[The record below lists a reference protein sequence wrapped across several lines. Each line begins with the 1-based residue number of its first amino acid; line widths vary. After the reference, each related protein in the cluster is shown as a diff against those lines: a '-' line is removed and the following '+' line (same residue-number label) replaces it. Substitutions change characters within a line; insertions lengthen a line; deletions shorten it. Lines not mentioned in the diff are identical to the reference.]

1 MTGRDYI
8 IVNGVSSDTVG
19 LYVDTPPMPSYQA
32 PVTEAIVIPGRSET
46 ITVDQST
53 REDREVPIS
62 GYLFDNTAFEPDDLY
77 AYLSTAKTLVT
88 SKSSKYFYKVNH
100 LQSITPT
107 YQGNGKQFLQIV
119 FQCSPYRY
127 AVDNKTYIYDKDEVW
142 ISNNGSYYC
151 QPIYKLYGSGT
162 VQLTVNGDEENKLI
176 IPNVDGYVTVDAEKI
191 LCYKENVIVKSKGQI
206 PFLQTG
212 ENLIQTNAA
221 SIEITLNERWI

>member
-8 IVNGVSSDTVG
+8 IINGVSSDTVG

-53 REDREVPIS
+53 REDREVSIS
-62 GYLFDNTAFEPDDLY
+62 GYLFDDTAFEPDDLY
-77 AYLSTAKTLVT
+77 SYLSTAKTLIT
-88 SKSSKYFYKVNH
+88 SKSGKYFYKVNH
-100 LQSITPT
+100 LQSIIPT

-127 AVDNKTYIYDKDEVW
+127 SVSNDVTVYERDEFWV
-142 ISNNGSYYC
+142 NNTGSYYC
-151 QPIYKLYGSGT
+151 QPIYKIYGNGT
-162 VQLTVNGDEENKLI
+162 IDFKVNGDEANKLI
-176 IPNVDGYVTVDAEKI
+176 IPRVDGYVTVDAEKI
-191 LCYKENVIVKSKGQI
+191 LCHKENVIVKSKGQI

-212 ENLIQTNAA
+212 QNLIQTNA
-221 SIEITLNERWI
+221 SKVEIILNERWL